1 MDDAIEGIKELL
13 GNEDAF
19 KEFSQERFS
28 HTDKDGN
35 GLIDAVELEK
45 ALAEIAEEMK
55 APKPTKEF
63 VQKTLKKFDVDNSGK
78 LDPKEFDKFS
88 RYVLENFLESFSKK

>member
-13 GNEDAF
+13 SNDEAF
-19 KEFSQERFS
+19 AEFSKERFS

-35 GLIDAVELEK
+35 GLIDISELEK
-45 ALAEIAEEMK
+45 ALVEIHEEMK

-63 VQKTLKKFDVDNSGK
+63 VTKVMSKFDVDKSGK
-78 LDPKEFDKFS
+78 LDPKEFDKFT
-88 RYVLENFLESFSKK
+88 RHVLENFLSTFSGK

>member
-1 MDDAIEGIKELL
+1 MEEAIEGIKELL
-13 GNEDAF
+13 SNPDAF
-19 KEFSQERFS
+19 KEFSAERFS

-35 GLIDAVELEK
+35 GLIDQIELEK
-45 ALAEIAEEMK
+45 ALNEIAEEMK

-63 VQKTLKKFDVDNSGK
+63 VTKTLGKFDTDKSGK
-78 LDPKEFDKFS
+78 LDAKEFDNFS

>member
-1 MDDAIEGIKELL
+1 MEDAIEGIKELL

-19 KEFSQERFS
+19 KEFSQERFA

-35 GLIDAVELEK
+35 GLIDQVELEK
-45 ALAEIAEEMK
+45 ALIEIAEEMK

-63 VQKTLKKFDVDNSGK
+63 VTKMLAKFDVDKSGK
-78 LDPKEFDKFS
+78 LDSKEFDLFS
-88 RYVLENFLESFSKK
+88 RYVLENFLSSFTK